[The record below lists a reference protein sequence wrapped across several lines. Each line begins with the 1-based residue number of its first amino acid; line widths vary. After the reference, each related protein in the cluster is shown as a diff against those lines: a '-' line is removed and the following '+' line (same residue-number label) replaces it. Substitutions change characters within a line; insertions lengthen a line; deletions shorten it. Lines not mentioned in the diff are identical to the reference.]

1 MHTNTNLTT
10 GITRYISES
19 DSHFRMKLLSRDGT
33 LDDEVTC
40 DGYSYDPRSHLTTF
54 YNSQG
59 ISIGCTHRINYDVFE
74 EKNKGGSEKYRMY
87 RVPCRWEMH
96 GYVDIFAQNA
106 DDALKKALSDDFCLP
121 QNGEYT
127 SDSFVI
133 DEEQEILSE
142 L

>member
-10 GITRYISES
+10 GITYYISEPG
-19 DSHFRMKLLSRDGT
+19 SHFRIKLRSKDGKI
-33 LDDEVTC
+33 DVVC
-40 DGYSYDPRSHLTTF
+40 DGYSYDSREHFTAF

-59 ISIGCTHRINYDVFE
+59 TQIGGTYRMNYDVSE
-74 EKNKGGSEKYRMY
+74 EKNEGESEKYRMY